1 MTGASVNGGQR
12 KRIAI
17 VAPELGA
24 HGGVQSVAWFLYR
37 VIRDSGRYDVDAISL
52 AMSWRDPDSVR
63 LLAPRTW
70 LRSPRVTSR
79 ERDGL
84 AFRHVGA
91 VAPELERRRYR
102 PRRAL
107 TELLEQYDLVQL
119 VSGSPA
125 IGHATEGLRV
135 PVALQIATTMRVE
148 RKRAVEMQPGFRGL
162 MTRASTSHMA
172 SFDEAGVTHARLI
185 FTENAWLHR
194 ELSERYP
201 GRVRLA
207 PPGIDTERYRPGASP
222 AWNGPILAVAR
233 LNDPR
238 KNLPMLFD
246 AYARLRAR
254 MPQAPRLMLAGQ
266 FNLPA
271 HEAAMPQQL
280 GIAEHVDIRYS
291 PTIEE
296 LIALYQSASCLALSS
311 DEEGLGIVILEAM
324 ASGLPVVATG
334 CGGPDDV
341 VIEDGTGYLVPV
353 KDAAAMA
360 ERLAHVLSSAP
371 LRARLG
377 AAGRERAVREYSIA
391 AAGRRFLD
399 AYDTLLEAA
408 HA

>member
-1 MTGASVNGGQR
+1 MKGTSSNGSRR
-12 KRIAI
+12 KRIVI

-37 VIRDSGRYDVDAISL
+37 VLRDSGRYDVDALSL
-52 AMSWRDPDSVR
+52 AMSWRDANSVR
-63 LLAPRTW
+63 ILAPRSW
-70 LRSPRVTSR
+70 LHGPRVTLR

-84 AFRHVGA
+84 PFRHVGA

-125 IGHATEGLRV
+125 IGHTTAGLQV

-148 RKRAVEMQPGFRGL
+148 RQRAVATQPGVRGAL
-162 MTRASTSHMA
+162 VRASTMHMA
-172 SFDEAGVTHARLI
+172 RFDEAGVDHARLV
-185 FTENAWLHR
+185 FTENAWMHKD
-194 ELSERYP
+194 LSQRFP
-201 GRVRLA
+201 GRVRFA
-207 PPGIDTERYRPGASP
+207 PPGIDTERYRPAAGGPLA
-222 AWNGPILAVAR
+222 GPILAVAR
-233 LNDPR
+233 LDDPR
-238 KNLPMLFD
+238 KNIPMLFN

-254 MPQAPRLMLAGQ
+254 MPAAPRLMVAGQ
-266 FNLPA
+266 CVLPDY
-271 HEAAMPQQL
+271 ETAMLNTL
-280 GIAEHVDIRYS
+280 GIAEHVDIRS
-291 PTIEE
+291 TPTIEE
-296 LIALYQSASCLALSS
+296 LIGLYQNSSVLALSS

-324 ASGLPVVATG
+324 ACGLPVIATR

-341 VIEDGTGYLVPV
+341 VIEDETGYLVPV
-353 KDAAAMA
+353 KDADAMA

-377 AAGRERAVREYSIA
+377 AAGRERAVGEYSIA

-399 AYDTLLEAA
+399 AYDTLLGAPGA
-408 HA
+408 